1 MANRPTYK
9 ELVQRIKELEKEA
22 AKHKKI
28 YETLRESEER
38 FRILFNNMSI
48 GVALVDR
55 AGYVLTANKADCQ
68 FLGYSQQE
76 LTGMHFT
83 EFTYAE
89 DLDLDSSL
97 YDELVKGVRENYSVD
112 KRYLR
117 KDGKIVWGRLNVSLL
132 KDSSK
137 EPLYTII
144 SCEDIDNRKRVEE
157 ALRKIK
163 ERYVLATKAAG
174 VGVWDWN
181 VQTNEFYL
189 DPNVKAILG
198 YSDAEIPNDLE
209 VWSNNVHPDDKQ
221 AVMEAFQDHI
231 DGKTPEF
238 AYEHRMLHKDGSIR
252 WIMAR
257 GTAIRDGQGSPL
269 RVIGTDT
276 DITQLKQA
284 EEALREKDTKLEQQA
299 KNLIEMNT
307 ALKVLLEQR
316 EQEKTEI
323 KENLLADIKKLVYPY
338 IEKLENISLSQDAKT
353 FVNIIKLN
361 IDDLISPF
369 AETLSSKYFSL
380 TPSEIQ
386 IADLI
391 KHGKTSKEIASILN
405 VSPKAISF
413 HRGNLRKK
421 LGLLNKKVNLRTYL
435 QSFPH

>member
-1 MANRPTYK
+1 MANKPTYK
-9 ELVQRIKELEKEA
+9 ELVQSIRELEKEA
-22 AKHKKI
+22 EKNKKI
-28 YETLRESEER
+28 YETLRKSDER
-38 FRILFNNMSI
+38 FNILFNNMSI
-48 GVALVDR
+48 GVALVDK
-55 AGYVLTANKADCQ
+55 AGYVVTANEADCK

-76 LTGMHFT
+76 LKGMHFK

-97 YDELVKGVRENYSVD
+97 YAELVNGVRENYSID

-132 KDSSK
+132 RDSSE

-144 SCEDIDNRKRVEE
+144 SCEDIDNRKQAEE

-163 ERYVLATKAAG
+163 ERYVLATKAAS

-209 VWSNNVHPDDKQ
+209 VWSNYVHPDDKQ

-231 DGKTPEF
+231 NGKTPEF

-257 GTAIRDGQGSPL
+257 GTAMRDDQGSTI

-276 DITQLKQA
+276 DITQRQQA
-284 EEALREKDTKLEQQA
+284 QEALRKKDNKLEQQA
-299 KNLIEMNT
+299 KNLIEINT

-316 EQEKTEI
+316 EKEKAEV
-323 KENLLADIKKLVYPY
+323 KENLLVDIKKLVSPY
-338 IEKLENISLSQDAKT
+338 IEKLENTSLNQDART
-353 FVNIIKLN
+353 FLNIIKSN
-361 IDDLISPF
+361 VDDLISPF

-386 IADLI
+386 IADFI
-391 KHGKTSKEIASILN
+391 KHGKTSKEIAAILN
-405 VSPKAISF
+405 VSPKSVSF

-421 LGLLNKKVNLRTYL
+421 LGLLNKKMNLRTYL
-435 QSFPH
+435 QTFPQ